1 MKKIFFLGVLVFTL
15 LFLTSINDTLKHNVH
30 IKNDVF
36 EVEYSQELEEPLW
49 LIYYSTN
56 RPTNVNRGSMNFYTE
71 KNIKT
76 SDNLDYKNNIYD
88 KGHLAP
94 AASFSDNMVNLKQ
107 TFSYLNCALQ
117 HQDLNRGEWRFL
129 EEQERIWD
137 NDENLMVKIELIFDE
152 NSETLTTGATAPSF
166 FIKHIHFEKTKFWKC
181 YKFPNSKP
189 NKKWVLNEIK
199 CNH

>member
-94 AASFSDNMVNLKQ
+94 AA
-107 TFSYLNCALQ
+107 
-117 HQDLNRGEWRFL
+117 
-129 EEQERIWD
+129 
-137 NDENLMVKIELIFDE
+137 
-152 NSETLTTGATAPSF
+152 
-166 FIKHIHFEKTKFWKC
+166 
-181 YKFPNSKP
+181 
-189 NKKWVLNEIK
+189 
-199 CNH
+199 